1 MAKKQYTSPMM
12 EVNVLND
19 EDIITASVFTTEGEI
34 NGGTAQIV
42 VGGFNQ
48 SWLG

>member
-19 EDIITASVFTTEGEI
+19 EDIITASVFTTEVNGEEA
-34 NGGTAQIV
+34 TV
-42 VGGFNQ
+42 VAGSFSTG
-48 SWLG
+48 WLTNN